1 MPTPD
6 CRAGSKP
13 TRRRKSSDLAP
24 DIAEELSKAAPAARA
39 AKYRERLTTA
49 ADALD
54 RGRYDDARRM
64 VQPVLRDLPEMAFG
78 HEIAGLAFYRTG
90 QWRKAAAEL
99 EVARQLDRTLNHHAV
114 LADCYR
120 ALKRYDMVDQLWLE
134 LREGSPE
141 PALMAEGRI
150 VAAGALADQGNLKG
164 ALKLME
170 RGADVPKKVRDHH
183 LRQWYV
189 LGDLHDRSG
198 DIIKARRLFGMIA
211 EVDPQFADVADRLR
225 GLGRVRP
232 GSVGSI
238 NSVTPRWYGS
248 SARLPPNNSSM
259 APAAARRRSSIMNV
273 VFLQGRLSS
282 DPVLRELSSG
292 SRLLSLEVTTSTD
305 DGTANVPVAWFDP
318 PTIPDWGAG
327 VDVVGARCRQAPLL
341 PRPCRHPGRTEVV
354 ADRGVRGHQATPG
367 AAAARARRHRARCS
381 VSGSHRSVGSPAGY
395 DQSAARHVVVPTR
408 DGS

>member
-1 MPTPD
+1 MRVEDGDRPRRYDSARPRPAQSRTGGRDRVPPRRIAPPRTAAQIRSD
-6 CRAGSKP
+6 EVKATRGLREPRQQAAPAPWEREQWVDDGPLRSAARKATARAQQPRVADDKVADDNSKP
-13 TRRRKSSDLAP
+13 IRRRTSSDLAP
-24 DIAEELSKAAPAARA
+24 DVAEDLERAAPAARA

-54 RGRYDDARRM
+54 RGRFDDARRM

-78 HEIAGLAFYRTG
+78 HEIAGLALYRTG

-120 ALKRYDMVDQLWLE
+120 ALKRYDQVEQLWLE

-211 EVDPQFADVADRLR
+211 EVDPQFADVVDRLR
-225 GLGRVRP
+225 GLGR
-232 GSVGSI
+232 
-238 NSVTPRWYGS
+238 
-248 SARLPPNNSSM
+248 
-259 APAAARRRSSIMNV
+259 
-273 VFLQGRLSS
+273 
-282 DPVLRELSSG
+282 
-292 SRLLSLEVTTSTD
+292 
-305 DGTANVPVAWFDP
+305 
-318 PTIPDWGAG
+318 
-327 VDVVGARCRQAPLL
+327 
-341 PRPCRHPGRTEVV
+341 
-354 ADRGVRGHQATPG
+354 
-367 AAAARARRHRARCS
+367 
-381 VSGSHRSVGSPAGY
+381 
-395 DQSAARHVVVPTR
+395 
-408 DGS
+408 